1 MGGRSESSG
10 IGRGGLRLLRLVLS
24 LSRGLTSSAVSVV
37 NESLSAVSSTEELGV
52 GEKPPRL
59 GEAGLGGICVLVA
72 CASDT
77 CRGGEVE
84 EDVVVDR
91 TETAGGRERDERA
104 RGGGG
109 RGGGRGGGT
118 RRRDLDALL
127 RCEQGAPRNR
137 ARGSSSNNNN
147 NNNRSHIQMHGEP
160 SQSRRPAT
168 ASGKRA
174 RARTIDGL
182 GNRVFCISQNG
193 RAVEA
198 RSSIVVVMV
207 CFSRSFWRH
216 Q

>member
-1 MGGRSESSG
+1 MGGRSASSG
-10 IGRGGLRLLRLVLS
+10 TGRGGLRLLRLVLS

-37 NESLSAVSSTEELGV
+37 NESLSAVSSTEGLGV

-104 RGGGG
+104 RSGGG
-109 RGGGRGGGT
+109 RGGVT
-118 RRRDLDALL
+118 RRRELDALL
-127 RCEQGAPRNR
+127 RCAPRNR
-137 ARGSSSNNNN
+137 ARGSSSNS

-168 ASGKRA
+168 ASGKRV

-182 GNRVFCISQNG
+182 GNRVFPLQTG
-193 RAVEA
+193 GQR
-198 RSSIVVVMV
+198 RVVVLLL
-207 CFSRSFWRH
+207 
-216 Q
+216 